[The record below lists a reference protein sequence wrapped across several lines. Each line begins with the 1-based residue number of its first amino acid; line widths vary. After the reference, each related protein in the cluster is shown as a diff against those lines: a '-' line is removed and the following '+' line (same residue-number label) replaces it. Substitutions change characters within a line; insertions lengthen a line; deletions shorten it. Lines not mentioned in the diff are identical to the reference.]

1 MSVASAP
8 HLLYQLPVW
17 IPVYMT
23 EHQGQNRKYVNGKK
37 IYKINSIFYY
47 HLGEIR
53 VSTCAVDDRVM
64 WCNVSLLLDSLR
76 VGGIGK

>member
-1 MSVASAP
+1 M
-8 HLLYQLPVW
+8 
-17 IPVYMT
+17 
-23 EHQGQNRKYVNGKK
+23 EK

-53 VSTCAVDDRVM
+53 VTTCAIDDTDM

-76 VGGIGK
+76 VGEIGK